1 MMRCWG
7 QRFSSSLK
15 ESVLDDEVKPAQDQA
30 EEQTHTTN
38 RAQLAQEERRLR
50 EAKALRANLMRRKQ
64 QQRTRP
70 E

>member
-1 MMRCWG
+1 MN
-7 QRFSSSLK
+7 
-15 ESVLDDEVKPAQDQA
+15 DDGKTAPTQQPHAE
-30 EEQTHTTN
+30 EEQTHVTT
-38 RAQLAQEERRLR
+38 RAQQAQEERRLR

>member
-1 MMRCWG
+1 MG
-7 QRFSSSLK
+7 
-15 ESVLDDEVKPAQDQA
+15 DEVKAANASEKTEGTEDQ
-30 EEQTHTTN
+30 QHVTS
-38 RAQLAQEERRLR
+38 RVQQAQEERRLR